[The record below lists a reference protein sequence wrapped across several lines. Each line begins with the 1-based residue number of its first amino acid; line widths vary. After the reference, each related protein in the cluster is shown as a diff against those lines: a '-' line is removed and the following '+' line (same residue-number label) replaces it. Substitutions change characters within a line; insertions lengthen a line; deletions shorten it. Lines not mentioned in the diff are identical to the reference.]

1 MSIATLIIGESGSGK
16 SASLQHMAPAETL
29 LIQAVAKPLP
39 FKSKAWVRFDKDTS
53 KNGNVFVSD
62 STEFIIKL
70 MQGTK
75 RKIIVVDDYQYV
87 MANEYMRRTNE
98 TGFTKFTEIA
108 KHTWDV
114 FKAASELAEDVRV
127 YFLSHTQTD
136 ERGTVRIKTIGK
148 MLDEKIT
155 IEGMFTIVL
164 KTVVTDSDYLFSTKN
179 NGADTV
185 KSPISL
191 FDSDRIPNDLLMVD
205 KAICAYYEIKAA

>member
-16 SASLQHMAPAETL
+16 SASLQHMVPAETL
-29 LIQAVAKPLP
+29 LIQSIAKPLP
-39 FKSKAWVRFDKDTS
+39 FKSKEWVRFNKDEAKT
-53 KNGNVFVSD
+53 GNVFVTD
-62 STEFIIKL
+62 SSENIIKL

-98 TGFTKFTEIA
+98 TGYTKFTEIA

-114 FKAASELAEDVRV
+114 FKAASDLPDDVRV

-136 ERGTVRIKTIGK
+136 ENGAVRIKTIGK

-185 KSPISL
+185 KSPIGM
-191 FDSDRIPNDLLMVD
+191 FDTERVPNDLLAVD
-205 KAICAYYEIKAA
+205 TAIKNYYEIN

>member
-16 SASLQHMAPAETL
+16 SASMQHMAPADTL
-29 LIQAVAKPLP
+29 LIQAIAKPLP
-39 FKSKAWVRFDKDTS
+39 FKSKAWVRFDKEAAPT
-53 KNGNVFVSD
+53 GNVFVTD
-62 STEFIIKL
+62 DTVTIVRL

-114 FKAASELAEDVRV
+114 FKAASELPDDVRV

-136 ERGTVRIKTIGK
+136 ERGAVRIKTIGK

-164 KTVVTDSDYLFSTKN
+164 KTVVTDSDYQFSTKN

-185 KSPISL
+185 KSPIAL
-191 FDSDRIPNDLLMVD
+191 FDSDRIPNDLSAVD
-205 KAICAYYEIKAA
+205 NAIKTYYEIN

>member
-16 SASLQHMAPAETL
+16 SASLQHMAPTETL
-29 LIQAVAKPLP
+29 LIQAVSKPLP
-39 FKSKAWVRFDKDTS
+39 FKSKAWIRFDKDTA
-53 KNGNVFVSD
+53 KTGNVFVSD
-62 STEFIIKL
+62 SSDYIIKL

-87 MANEYMRRTNE
+87 MANEYMRRTSE

-114 FKAASELAEDVRV
+114 FKAASELADDVRV

-185 KSPISL
+185 KSPIGM
-191 FDSDRIPNDLLMVD
+191 FDTERVPNDLLAVD
-205 KAICAYYEIKAA
+205 TAIKNYYEIN

>member
-1 MSIATLIIGESGSGK
+1 MSIAILIIGESGSGK
-16 SASLQHMAPAETL
+16 SASMQHMAPADTL
-29 LIQAVAKPLP
+29 LIQSIAKPLP
-39 FKSKAWVRFDKDTS
+39 FKSKAWLRFDKEVSPT
-53 KNGNVFVSD
+53 GNVFVTD
-62 STEFIIKL
+62 DTAMIIKL

-114 FKAASELAEDVRV
+114 FKAASELPDDVRV

-136 ERGTVRIKTIGK
+136 ERGAVRIKTIGK

-164 KTVVTDSDYLFSTKN
+164 KTIVTDSDYQFSTKN

-185 KSPISL
+185 KSPIAL
-191 FDSDRIPNDLLMVD
+191 FDSDRIPNDLSAVD
-205 KAICAYYEIKAA
+205 NAIKTYYEIN

>member
-16 SASLQHMAPAETL
+16 SASLHSMIPTETL

-39 FKSKAWVRFDKDTS
+39 FKSKAWVRFDKDTA
-53 KNGNVFVSD
+53 KAGNVFVSD

-114 FKAASELAEDVRV
+114 FKAASELPEDVRV

-164 KTVVTDSDYLFSTKN
+164 KTVVTDSEYLFSTKN

-185 KSPISL
+185 KSPIGM
-191 FDSDRIPNDLLMVD
+191 FDTERVPNDLLAVD
-205 KAICAYYEIKAA
+205 AAIKNYYEIN